1 MVYISLLRGI
11 NVSGQKKIKM
21 ADLKKMYESLG
32 FKKVA
37 TYIQSGNVV
46 FESKESSPQQIADTI
61 KAQIAKDFGY
71 EVKVMVFDVDAF
83 TKKVQQHPFSEEEA
97 PFVYFTFLSAVPE
110 NIPQDK
116 IKAAKREG
124 EQIEMIDDMVY
135 FYCKEGYG
143 RSKLSNNFFEQKLK
157 VDATTRNYKTC
168 MKLIEMGGGD

>member
-21 ADLKKMYESLG
+21 TDLKKMYESLG

-46 FESKESSPQQIADTI
+46 FESKETGSQQIADTI

-71 EVKVMVFDVDAF
+71 EVKVMVFDVDVF
-83 TKKVQQHPFSEEEA
+83 TKKVQQHPFSEVEV
-97 PFVYFTFLSAVPE
+97 PFVYFTFLSTVPE
-110 NIPQDK
+110 NIPQEK
-116 IKAAKREG
+116 IEAAKREG
-124 EQIEMIDDMVY
+124 EQIEIIEDMVY

-168 MKLIEMGGGD
+168 MKLIEMGVG